1 MSPLTA
7 EVLIGQLLMADFSG
21 FSPSPEITRLITEQ
35 HLGGVLLFQ
44 KNIESPAQVA
54 RLCRDLQDLARQ
66 AGSPPLLI
74 AVDQEGG
81 PVERLP
87 LGLPG
92 AMALGAT
99 RSAAFAEEAGRITG
113 RALRAVGCN
122 VDFAPVLDVNSNPAN
137 PIIGV
142 RSFGE
147 EPGLVA
153 QLGSAFAAGLQR
165 EGVAATGKHFPG
177 HGDADLDSHL
187 DLPVVAHG
195 MERLEAVE
203 FLPFRHAIREGLGA
217 LMTAHIAFTAFGSI
231 PATLSPP
238 VLEGMLRRAWGFDGV
253 VFTDSFAMAPIKE
266 HVGAGPAAVLALLAG
281 ADVLLALGG
290 SDLQREVFASVR
302 RAAEQG
308 VLSVQR
314 LRQSFERV
322 QRLRPRM
329 TPPGPPAEA
338 EAVVASAELRQRA
351 AEIAGHAVTLV
362 RNEAGMI
369 PLPDGPADVLSL
381 VPQARIPEDAAGQ
394 PTLSA
399 MLRTLQRP
407 ARDVLLSAGDSWDGA
422 TGGGVVIVVP
432 HSQGRPSPWQVDLV
446 RRAHEAHGDR
456 LVVVATGTPYDLAD
470 LPPVSTYVA
479 TYGREPGLL
488 MAAARML
495 LGAAPPRGRLPVT
508 IPGRYPVGHGIVW

>member
-1 MSPLTA
+1 
-7 EVLIGQLLMADFSG
+7 MADFSG

-54 RLCRDLQDLARQ
+54 RLCRELQDLARQ

-217 LMTAHIAFTAFGSI
+217 LMTAH
-231 PATLSPP
+231 
-238 VLEGMLRRAWGFDGV
+238 V

-308 VLSVQR
+308 VLSVER

-338 EAVVASAELRQRA
+338 EAVVASAEMRQRA

-369 PLPDGPADVLSL
+369 PLPDGPAYVLSL
-381 VPQARIPEDAAGQ
+381 VPEARIPEDAAGQ

-432 HSQGRPSPWQVDLV
+432 HSHGRPSTWQVDVV
-446 RRAHEAHGDR
+446 RRVHEAHGDR

>member
-1 MSPLTA
+1 
-7 EVLIGQLLMADFSG
+7 MADFSG

-54 RLCRDLQDLARQ
+54 RLCRELQDLARQ

-217 LMTAHIAFTAFGSI
+217 LMTAH
-231 PATLSPP
+231 
-238 VLEGMLRRAWGFDGV
+238 V

-314 LRQSFERV
+314 LRQSFER
-322 QRLRPRM
+322 
-329 TPPGPPAEA
+329 G
-338 EAVVASAELRQRA
+338 QRA

-399 MLRTLQRP
+399 MLRTLQRR
-407 ARDVLLSAGDSWDGA
+407 ARDILLSAGDSWDGA

-456 LVVVATGTPYDLAD
+456 LVVVASGTPYDLAD

-479 TYGREPGLL
+479 TYGRERGLL

-495 LGAAPPRGRLPVT
+495 RGAAPPRGRLPVT